1 MSRFAVVYE
10 DPDYEDYVTDE
21 EIYVEA
27 GVVPDFKEWT
37 PEAQQRL
44 IQDVVGK
51 QHQEE
56 EVYSPYLGS

>member
-27 GVVPDFKEWT
+27 GVNKSFQEWT

-51 QHQEE
+51 QQTEE